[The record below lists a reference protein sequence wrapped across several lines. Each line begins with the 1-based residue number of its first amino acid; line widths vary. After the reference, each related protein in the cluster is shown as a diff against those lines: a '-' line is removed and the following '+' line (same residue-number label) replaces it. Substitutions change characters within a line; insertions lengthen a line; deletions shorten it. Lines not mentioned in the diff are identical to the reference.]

1 MSLPFNRLRTKPKLM
16 SPSFAGS
23 LAQFLARSRA
33 LPLYA
38 SLLSLGKNGYAS
50 LVQRNI
56 AFARLA
62 ERYLRSHPAFDV
74 LTPEPLPSSSSDET
88 DDPWRFQILNIVLF
102 APSATNGPQRFVD
115 DPDSFLRE
123 LNETRECFFTPTVW
137 RGRKAV
143 RMAVSNWMTG
153 LGVEDLEESKEW
165 KVVKGVF
172 ERVARAD
179 E

>member
-1 MSLPFNRLRTKPKLM
+1 LGVILLT
-16 SPSFAGS
+16 
-23 LAQFLARSRA
+23 RSRA

-62 ERYLRSHPAFDV
+62 EQYLRSHPAFDV
-74 LTPEPLPSSSSDET
+74 LTPEPSSASSSDT
-88 DDPWRFQILNIVLF
+88 DPWRFQVLNIVLF
-102 APSATNGPQRFVD
+102 APSTTNSPWRFID

-123 LNETRECFFTPTVW
+123 MNETRECFFTPTVW

-153 LGVEDLEESKEW
+153 LGVEDLEESEEW

-172 ERVARAD
+172 ERVAKA
-179 E
+179 EN

>member
-1 MSLPFNRLRTKPKLM
+1 M
-16 SPSFAGS
+16 
-23 LAQFLARSRA
+23 
-33 LPLYA
+33 YA
-38 SLLSLGKNGYAS
+38 SLLSLGKSGYAS

-74 LTPEPLPSSSSDET
+74 LTPEPSSSSAGT
-88 DDPWRFQILNIVLF
+88 DPWHFQVLNIVLF
-102 APSATNGPQRFVD
+102 APSATNCRRRFID

-153 LGVEDLEESKEW
+153 LGVDDLEESEEW

-172 ERVARAD
+172 ERVAEAD
-179 E
+179 A

>member
-1 MSLPFNRLRTKPKLM
+1 MPD
-16 SPSFAGS
+16 
-23 LAQFLARSRA
+23 FLARSRA

-50 LVQRNI
+50 LVQRNV

-74 LTPEPLPSSSSDET
+74 LTPEPTASSSDKT
-88 DDPWRFQILNIVLF
+88 DDPWHFRVLNIVLF
-102 APSATNGPQRFVD
+102 APCATNGPRRFMN

-153 LGVEDLEESKEW
+153 SGVDSLEESKEW

-172 ERVARAD
+172 ERVAKAD
-179 E
+179 A